1 MLSHH
6 WYLFT
11 QIKSAS
17 HDLIPFDA
25 SRQDAGQDV
34 ERKADDCDPPGHEAQ
49 EKKPK
54 SGIAQLFDTHVW

>member
-1 MLSHH
+1 M
-6 WYLFT
+6 

-17 HDLIPFDA
+17 HDLIPFDT

-54 SGIAQLFDTHVW
+54 SGIAQLFRTHVC